1 MAKAKPFKIV
11 LIVLL
16 TLALTAAAA
25 VGILAVLR
33 SRGGPVKVYEV
44 SALAMDHYWGDD
56 QEYYGPV
63 TLDNIQPVY
72 LSSTQQLGEILV
84 HEGDR
89 VRVGDP
95 LMSYDTTLSEVSLER
110 KRLEVQKL
118 QLQLE
123 DLQDR
128 LAEINSYVP
137 YVPPTETPTPV
148 PTVTP
153 TPVQPAKLPA
163 LLSGTGTLED
173 PCIFMWRSDGVFD
186 QAFVTGLLADQQ
198 KIYAIFRVYA
208 DDKIENEVIQS
219 WNICFLKGADGGVSF
234 FMFEELLP
242 DDPGDVPVDEP
253 ETSGFTW
260 SQICQMR
267 EECEEQIRD
276 TELGIRMAQVEYERM
291 QLEVDNG
298 MVLSRVDGVVKT
310 VDLGDEA
317 MAGEKP
323 VIYVSGGAGGYQIQ
337 CQMSELDLSTFRVGQ
352 TVTVSSWETGN
363 VAEGVVE
370 SISDTPVTDYS
381 YYGEGATASFYP
393 FVVSIPEDAG
403 FSEYEYVSVTMETQ
417 ETDTE
422 EGFYLQKPFLLTTG
436 GRSYVWVAD
445 ADGRLTRREV
455 QTGAVIWGSYVKIR
469 GGLSMDEYI
478 AFPYGKAVREGVR
491 TEIGSPED
499 LYGGM
504 Y

>member
-1 MAKAKPFKIV
+1 MTKSKLFKIA

-16 TLALTAAAA
+16 CLALAAAA
-25 VGILAVLR
+25 VVGILAIR
-33 SRGGPVKVYEV
+33 RTRGGPVKVYEV
-44 SALAMDHYWGDD
+44 SDFAMDHYWGDY

-89 VRVGDP
+89 VHVGDP

-123 DLQDR
+123 NLQDR
-128 LAEINSYVP
+128 LVEINCYVP

-153 TPVQPAKLPA
+153 APVQPAKLPA

-173 PCIFMWRSDGVFD
+173 PCIFMWQSDGIFD
-186 QAFVTGLLADQQ
+186 QSFFTSLLADQQ
-198 KIYAIFRVYA
+198 KVYAIFRVYE
-208 DDKIENEVIQS
+208 DDKIVNDVIQS
-219 WNICFLKGADGGVSF
+219 WNICFLKGSDGGVSF
-234 FMFEELLP
+234 FMFEELV
-242 DDPGDVPVDEP
+242 DEPGDVPAEEP
-253 ETSGFTW
+253 ATSGYTW
-260 SQICQMR
+260 SEICRMR

-276 TELGIRMAQVEYERM
+276 TELNIRMAQVEYERM

-298 MVLSRVDGVVKT
+298 MVLSRVDGIVKS
-310 VDLGDEA
+310 VDLTEEA
-317 MAGEKP
+317 MAGQEP
-323 VIYVSGGAGGYQIQ
+323 VIYVSGGEGGYQIQ
-337 CQMSELDLSTFRVGQ
+337 CQMSELDLATFRVGQ
-352 TVTVSSWETGN
+352 IVTVSSWETGN
-363 VAEGVVE
+363 TVEGVVE
-370 SISDTPVTDYS
+370 SISDTPVSGIY
-381 YYGEGATASFYP
+381 YYGEGSTASYYP

-417 ETDTE
+417 ETDTA
-422 EGFYLQKPFLLTTG
+422 EGFYLEKPFILTSG
-436 GRSYVWVAD
+436 GKSYVWVMD
-445 ADGRLTRREV
+445 EDGRLTRREI

-469 GGLSMDEYI
+469 AGLSMDEYI
-478 AFPYGKAVREGVR
+478 AFPYGKAVHEGAR
-491 TEIGSPED
+491 TEIGSLDD